1 MSEKPCT
8 LCVGCGRCETYS
20 KDIDVLTKGGLPH
33 QVATFP
39 CDVYMNVYAQSDALV
54 CVDIGTTTV
63 AMTLRKLADGQVL
76 DTFTALNPQREYGS
90 DVLSRMDK
98 KDAREQMKCAIEE
111 VICEGISK
119 FESGL
124 NDPKDVIGVNGSF
137 AGQPCEQVCNMK
149 GMVVTGNTTMLY
161 LLQGLDVAELSVAPF
176 QASHTQQ
183 LWTKIG
189 NLDAILMPGISA
201 FVGADVLAGMFALSM
216 DAVLE
221 NEVPEPKIFQGAILL
236 DLGTNGEM
244 MYAGEEGLIAT
255 ATPAAPA
262 YEGGNFGQQIFG
274 ADYVSLLAYLL
285 EEGYMDET
293 GLLADPYF
301 DEGIV
306 IAGHKMTQ
314 QDIRRLQLAKGATR
328 AGLQILT
335 KETMPSVVYLA
346 GGFGYY
352 LDGKKAEQIGLLPA
366 GFGEK
371 SVAVGN
377 LALEGAFLYGQSQ
390 FVKVVDSGLG
400 RSEIRER
407 AIQISSQAYEHIHAM
422 KEHTKVL
429 NLAMEPDFEKIY
441 LDSLNFPGGR

>member
-39 CDVYMNVYAQSDALV
+39 CDVYKEVYGQKDALV

-76 DTFTALNPQREYGS
+76 DIFTAMNPQREYGN
-90 DVLSRMDK
+90 DVLSRMEK
-98 KDAREQMKCAIEE
+98 SDAREQMRCAIEK

-119 FESGL
+119 FESKV
-124 NDPKDVIGVNGSF
+124 NTPKDDAGVNGGF
-137 AGQPCEQVCNMK
+137 EGQPCEQVCDIK

-189 NLDAILMPGISA
+189 NLDTLLMPGISA

-216 DAVLE
+216 DEGLE
-221 NEVPEPKIFQGAILL
+221 NEMSEPKILQGTVLL

-244 MYAGEEGLIAT
+244 VYAGAEGLMAT

-293 GLLADPYF
+293 GLLVDPYF
-301 DEGIV
+301 DDGIV
-306 IAGHKMTQ
+306 IAGQKMTQ
-314 QDIRRLQLAKGATR
+314 QDIRRLQLAKGATS

-335 KETMPSVVYLA
+335 KEVLPAVVYLA
-346 GGFGYY
+346 GGFGSY
-352 LDGKKAEQIGLLPA
+352 LDGKKAEKIGLLPT

-390 FVKVVDSGLG
+390 FPKVIDSGLV
-400 RSEIRER
+400 RPEVRER
-407 AIQISSQAYEHIHAM
+407 AIQISSQAYEHIHSM

-441 LDSLNFPGGR
+441 LDSLNFGGK